1 MQEIDLAAQTLF
13 AELVQRALD
22 AEFDAEYG
30 EKGSFLRKS
39 PRATT
44 TGITSGARATR
55 SATSTW
61 VP

>member
-30 EKGSFLRKS
+30 EKGSFIRKQS
-39 PRATT
+39 KDRYYWCV
-44 TGITSGARATR
+44 R
-55 SATSTW
+55 
-61 VP
+61 